1 MEADI
6 EEPSMT
12 KNDNVEKPFMTKKVK
27 RINIK
32 IYIMICLQTYACDH
46 YKHMHVIISF
56 VYKHIHVTL
65 HIDFVDFLML
75 TKILRNHM
83 M

>member
-1 MEADI
+1 
-6 EEPSMT
+6 
-12 KNDNVEKPFMTKKVK
+12 
-27 RINIK
+27 
-32 IYIMICLQTYACDH
+32 MICLQTYACDH
-46 YKHMHVIISF
+46 YKHMHVIISFVYKHMHVIISF

-75 TKILRNHM
+75 TKILCNHM